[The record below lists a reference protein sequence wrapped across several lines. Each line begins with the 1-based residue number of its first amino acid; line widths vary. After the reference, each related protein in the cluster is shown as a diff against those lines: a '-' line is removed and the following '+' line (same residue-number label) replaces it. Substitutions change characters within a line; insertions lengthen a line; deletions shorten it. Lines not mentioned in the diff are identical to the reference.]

1 MAAILLA
8 AMYTEYAVGKALRR
22 LFIKTTGKTGRWNCS
37 STYSKLN
44 RCGGL
49 RSVFIIKSN
58 GLKTQGDI
66 RMKRA
71 TLKVILA
78 TSTLLAASIFA
89 MTAEAHCVGVLGNF
103 GASGITAASTSAVQ
117 YDTYA
122 TVCPATTSYL
132 KARVSRKSGTA
143 TLNLEVGKGGF
154 TAVSTTDA
162 STTAGT
168 QCDGAAN
175 ESIGSGASA
184 FTSNLVGGEGEYTM
198 TVAKDGV
205 ASNYAMEFHCYDA
218 SNVELAPTAPSGAG
232 EVDRLMNH

>member
-1 MAAILLA
+1 
-8 AMYTEYAVGKALRR
+8 
-22 LFIKTTGKTGRWNCS
+22 
-37 STYSKLN
+37 
-44 RCGGL
+44 
-49 RSVFIIKSN
+49 
-58 GLKTQGDI
+58 
-66 RMKRA
+66 MKRT
-71 TLKVILA
+71 TLKAFLA
-78 TSTLLAASIFA
+78 TSALFAATVFT
-89 MTAEAHCVGVLGNF
+89 MTAEAHCIGTLGNF

-122 TVCPATTSYL
+122 TVCPAGSSYL

-162 STTAGT
+162 STTAAT

-175 ESIGSGASA
+175 ESIGSGSGA
-184 FTSNLVGGEGEYTM
+184 FTPNLVGGAGEYTL

-218 SNVELAPTAPSGAG
+218 ANVEQSPTAPSGVG